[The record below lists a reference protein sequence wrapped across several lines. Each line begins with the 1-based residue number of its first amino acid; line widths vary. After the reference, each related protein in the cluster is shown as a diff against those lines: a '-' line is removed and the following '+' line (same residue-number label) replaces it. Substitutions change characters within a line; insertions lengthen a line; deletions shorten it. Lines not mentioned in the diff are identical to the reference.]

1 MRCLYCG
8 NLESKVVDSRSTDD
22 GTAIRRRRECLNC
35 GRRFTTYE
43 KIESVPIIVVKKD
56 GSRQPYDREKLQRG
70 IMNACASRPVS
81 IDMVDHMLD
90 EIETTVHNSL
100 EREVSSVK
108 IGEMVMDRL
117 RKIDEV
123 SYVRFASVY
132 KQFKDIDTFKAEL
145 EKLVAKSRGDDK
157 KITKTL
163 NMFEMC
169 IRLIKRSGLFSV
181 QSFVRIYK
189 QKIQKRSA

>member
-117 RKIDEV
+117 RTIDEV

-157 KITKTL
+157 K
-163 NMFEMC
+163 
-169 IRLIKRSGLFSV
+169 
-181 QSFVRIYK
+181 
-189 QKIQKRSA
+189 

>member
-132 KQFKDIDTFKAEL
+132 
-145 EKLVAKSRGDDK
+145 
-157 KITKTL
+157 
-163 NMFEMC
+163 
-169 IRLIKRSGLFSV
+169 
-181 QSFVRIYK
+181 
-189 QKIQKRSA
+189 